1 MTTTDLISIVGPV
14 ASVVTVA
21 SFIPQVIKAWK
32 TKSAKD
38 LSYGMVGLL
47 LLSGAL
53 WAAYGVLIEDTP
65 VILTNVAV
73 AALNLAILSAKIR
86 YRNE

>member
-1 MTTTDLISIVGPV
+1 MTNTDLVSIAGPV
-14 ASVVTVA
+14 ASVVTVV

-32 TKSAKD
+32 TRSAKD

-47 LLSGAL
+47 LVSGAL
-53 WAAYGVLIEDTP
+53 WAGYGVLISDTP
-65 VILTNVAV
+65 IILTNLAVAV
-73 AALNLAILSAKIR
+73 LNLAILTAKIR

>member
-1 MTTTDLISIVGPV
+1 MELVNVIGPV

-21 SFIPQVIKAWK
+21 SFVPQVVKVWK
-32 TKSAKD
+32 SRSAKD

-53 WAAYGVLIEDTP
+53 WAAYGVLISATP

-73 AALNLAILSAKIR
+73 AVLNLAILTAKIK
-86 YRNE
+86 YRHG

>member
-1 MTTTDLISIVGPV
+1 MELVNIIGLV

-21 SFIPQVIKAWK
+21 SFVPQVVKVWQSR
-32 TKSAKD
+32 SAKD

-47 LLSGAL
+47 LLSGGL
-53 WAAYGVLIEDTP
+53 WATYGVLISDTP

-73 AALNLAILSAKIR
+73 ALLNLAILTAKIR
-86 YRNE
+86 YRNG

>member
-1 MTTTDLISIVGPV
+1 MELVNIIGPV
-14 ASVVTVA
+14 ASAVTVA
-21 SFIPQVIKAWK
+21 SFIPQVVKVWQSR
-32 TKSAKD
+32 SAKD

-47 LLSGAL
+47 LLSGGL
-53 WAAYGVLIEDTP
+53 WATYGVLISAPP

-73 AALNLAILSAKIR
+73 ALLNLAILTAKIR